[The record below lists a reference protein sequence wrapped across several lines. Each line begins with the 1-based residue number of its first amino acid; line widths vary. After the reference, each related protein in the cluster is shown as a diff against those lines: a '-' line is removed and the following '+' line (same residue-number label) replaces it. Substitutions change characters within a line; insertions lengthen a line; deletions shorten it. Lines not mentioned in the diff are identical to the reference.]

1 MTLDLLLS
9 ALPEQNDLAP
19 LRQALLRASA
29 PDASLAWSR
38 AGAYATFDKRVI
50 TAESV
55 RAVVAE
61 AAAAEHARIDSL
73 YAALGEVLEL
83 AANGDHEGA
92 CARLIAIGEAM
103 EGENPQGS
111 IAFYD
116 VAARYS
122 EGFANRRFRT
132 HALRRLGRAYGSI
145 GDVDVAIAYFR
156 SAFDQAT
163 AAGDAEAQILVAIGH
178 GVVLGFQGRSAEAIE
193 MYRDALERCAEN
205 YPRLRAHLAINLA
218 AVLREAG
225 DLDEAAAQLAAG
237 TALWAEL
244 VPAEHSVWFN
254 NRGLLSLTRGET
266 DAAEAMFRQALE
278 TAPDAFDRSMVLD
291 NLAELS
297 IVRGN
302 LEEAEAFARQAEQ
315 HALTAG
321 SPRALAEIY
330 TRLGKIFRLRSDLN
344 GVTFFEKAL
353 ELCRSRTYPLIEANA
368 YLEYG
373 IFRRILGD
381 REDARSHFER
391 AQQIAADIGT
401 TQLHSAAASELADL

>member
-1 MTLDLLLS
+1 MTLDLLLG
-9 ALPEQNDLAP
+9 ALPEQSDLVP

-29 PDASLAWSR
+29 PDAALAWSR
-38 AGAYATFDKRVI
+38 AGSYATFDKRVI

-55 RAVVAE
+55 GAVVAE

-73 YAALGEVLEL
+73 YTALGEMLEA

-103 EGENPQGS
+103 EGENPQG
-111 IAFYD
+111 ALAYYD

-122 EGFANRRFRT
+122 EGFGNRRFRT

-145 GDVDVAIAYFR
+145 GDIDVAIAYFR
-156 SAFDQAT
+156 SALDQAT
-163 AAGDAEAQILVAIGH
+163 TAGDVESQILVAIGH

-193 MYRDALERCAEN
+193 MYRGALERCGAH

-218 AVLREAG
+218 AVLRESG
-225 DLDEAAAQLAAG
+225 NLEEAEAQLAAG
-237 TALWAEL
+237 SALWDKL
-244 VPAEHSVWFN
+244 VPGEHSVWFN
-254 NRGLLSLTRGET
+254 NRGLLSLARGEA
-266 DAAEAMFRQALE
+266 DAAEVMFRQALE
-278 TAPDAFDRSMVLD
+278 SAADAFDRAMVLD

-297 IVRGN
+297 IIRGN
-302 LEEAEAFARQAEQ
+302 LEEAEAYARRAEQ
-315 HALTAG
+315 QALTAG

-373 IFRRILGD
+373 NFRRMLGD

-391 AQQIAADIGT
+391 AQQIAADNGAV
-401 TQLHSAAASELADL
+401 QLQHSASSELASL